1 MEWFGMALILSKM
14 KKAPR
19 RGQAGMSLVELMIA
33 MMVFVVGVTGTMVL
47 MIIAVGTNGRNRQ
60 QSNATAI
67 AQMVTEKISSV
78 PASASPNL
86 IITDCTNA
94 NNTVSTA
101 AGGPTLLASGAIDFS
116 AAVPANYSMS
126 YTACGTNGRQ
136 MAYDVRWNIQTISPY
151 VKLVTVSAK
160 MRGAGTDLKYF
171 SPAVTIRTQ
180 VGA

>member
-1 MEWFGMALILSKM
+1 MTLI
-14 KKAPR
+14 
-19 RGQAGMSLVELMIA
+19 ELMIA
-33 MMVFVVGVTGTMVL
+33 MLVFLVGVTGTMGL
-47 MIIAVGTNGRNRQ
+47 MIVAIGTNGRNRQ
-60 QSNATAI
+60 QSNSTAI
-67 AQMVTEKISSV
+67 AQMVAEKISSV

-86 IITDCTNA
+86 TITDCTNA

-116 AAVPANYSMS
+116 AAAPAGYSMS
-126 YTACGTNGRQ
+126 YAACGTNGRQ
-136 MAYDVRWNIQTISPY
+136 ISYDVRWNIQTISPY

-180 VGA
+180 VGT